1 MFTAVL
7 AQPPSVSDRFVARRA
22 RLDRL
27 SLPLGSSFLITA
39 PPQVSFA
46 LVLKVEKQVKRRNL
60 YKGQNLNVEDLNAFM
75 KRTVLTVFIKI
86 YMFMHH

>member
-7 AQPPSVSDRFVARRA
+7 AQPPSASDRFVARRA

-27 SLPLGSSFLITA
+27 SLPLGSNFLITA

-46 LVLKVEKQVKRRNL
+46 LVLKVEKQVNNL
-60 YKGQNLNVEDLNAFM
+60 YKGQNVNVEELNAFI
-75 KRTVLTVFIKI
+75 KRTVLTVLSKI
-86 YMFMHH
+86 YMVMHH